1 MLMGRCDQ
9 FLGLQHVG
17 FGPFGLI
24 STILFSVRNSKCC
37 HEAVLVQ
44 NQRQSELDVLG
55 ELDEGNCLFASS
67 GPGSSSL
74 QLVEHIE

>member
-17 FGPFGLI
+17 FGPFGL
-24 STILFSVRNSKCC
+24 SARNSECC

-74 QLVEHIE
+74 